1 MTIKQHIILI
11 EREISD
17 LMSLVDIRSQKLERL
32 LEDREN

>member
-1 MTIKQHIILI
+1 MNIKNQIESI

-32 LEDREN
+32 LEDK